1 VKQFEKFKN
10 YPLPPMSSD
19 VHGGRCSSPQEK
31 DLEVMREIFSLVDK
45 DDGGTISSEEL
56 SELFSIVGIEAR

>member
-1 VKQFEKFKN
+1 
-10 YPLPPMSSD
+10 MSSD

-45 DDGGTISSEEL
+45 DGGGTISSEEL